1 MAKKHLKQK
10 TEVHLTDKALRDIA
24 GIREYSIQNFGTRV
38 AGKYIAAIE
47 AALAR
52 IKAHPALLR
61 SEEGFHPWFMFYR
74 VEKHLLV
81 CDVYQNDIFLLTLLG
96 TSQSIPER
104 LNDLEP
110 MLKLEVE
117 LLHVELRK
125 ARSTR
130 K

>member
-24 GIREYSIQNFGTRV
+24 SIREYSIQNFGTRV

-61 SEEGFHPWFMFYR
+61 SEEGFHPSLARRTSKSSQHPKVSPIVRTQSPETSNTFAR
-74 VEKHLLV
+74 KVV
-81 CDVYQNDIFLLTLLG
+81 NLT
-96 TSQSIPER
+96 TF
-104 LNDLEP
+104 
-110 MLKLEVE
+110 
-117 LLHVELRK
+117 
-125 ARSTR
+125 
-130 K
+130 